1 MRLVAW
7 IMKIQRKMLVDIIND
22 RDMIAFKNT
31 FHSDF
36 KYLKKFWRK
45 VDNIGVQKFLY
56 LKGKV

>member
-1 MRLVAW
+1 MRPVAW

-22 RDMIAFKNT
+22 RDMIAFKNP

-45 VDNIGVQKFLY
+45 VDNIWVQKVLY